1 MDATPQHAFN
11 PTTYSAVKLDGVDSL
26 GKLRDDLIE
35 FYRPAN
41 SQELFAINR
50 IALAQQTL
58 LLVARIENGL
68 FDVFLNE
75 GCRSRSVP
83 ELAPHLVG
91 GDQKIVAEHTRN
103 ALLTVGMCSVNARS
117 KEVALFLRF
126 QAQAERMYRRA
137 VEEFERLR
145 KLRPKAGAPAPTL
158 EPPSVSVDDAASAM
172 PRNRRPAPSASPAAS
187 ASRAA
192 PKSTSPPSRP
202 AKIKDFTPHA
212 RSIHTGAGVP
222 FPGAHRGRAHRRGT
236 GGRARRGAR
245 PQRRARA
252 GQQGDGQAAR
262 RKSARASASCST
274 APSRARSGARS
285 RASRQFA
292 EAALRARLDAEW
304 LDLTLPAPGPRRG
317 HLHPITRIQRE
328 LEELFISLGFAVLD
342 GPEVETEYHNF
353 DALNIPAD
361 HPARDMQDTFW
372 LEDGNLLRTHTS
384 PVQVRGMERL
394 GPPLRMIAPGRV
406 FRNES
411 VDASHEHTFYQL
423 EGMMI
428 DRDVSVAHLLYF
440 MKTLL
445 TAIFHRDVTVRL
457 RPGYFPFV
465 EPGFELDIQC
475 LICGGPGCPVCKQSG
490 WVELLPCGLVNPNVL
505 RMSGIDPEE
514 WNGFAFGLGL
524 TRLVMMRYGIDDIRQ
539 LQGGDLRFLEQF

>member
-1 MDATPQHAFN
+1 MLDDSIQELESRSLARIQ
-11 PTTYSAVKLDGVDSL
+11 SAASPEELEAVRVEALGRKGTLAQIGKEM
-26 GKLRDDLIE
+26 GKL
-35 FYRPAN
+35 A
-41 SQELFAINR
+41 
-50 IALAQQTL
+50 
-58 LLVARIENGL
+58 
-68 FDVFLNE
+68 
-75 GCRSRSVP
+75 P
-83 ELAPHLVG
+83 E
-91 GDQKIVAEHTRN
+91 D
-103 ALLTVGMCSVNARS
+103 
-117 KEVALFLRF
+117 
-126 QAQAERMYRRA
+126 
-137 VEEFERLR
+137 
-145 KLRPKAGAPAPTL
+145 
-158 EPPSVSVDDAASAM
+158 
-172 PRNRRPAPSASPAAS
+172 
-187 ASRAA
+187 
-192 PKSTSPPSRP
+192 
-202 AKIKDFTPHA
+202 
-212 RSIHTGAGVP
+212 
-222 FPGAHRGRAHRRGT
+222 
-236 GGRARRGAR
+236 RARVGKLLNGAK
-245 PQRRARA
+245 QKLEEALEA
-252 GQQGDGQAAR
+252 KQQ
-262 RKSARASASCST
+262 
-274 APSRARSGARS
+274 
-285 RASRQFA
+285 QFA
-292 EAALRARLDAEW
+292 ADALRARLDAEW

-328 LEELFISLGFAVLD
+328 LEELFVSLGFAVLD
-342 GPEVETEYHNF
+342 GPEVEDEYHNF
-353 DALNIPAD
+353 DALNIPAT

-372 LEDGNLLRTHTS
+372 LDGGKLLRTHTS

-445 TAIFHRDVTVRL
+445 TAIFHREVTVRL

-490 WVELLPCGLVNPNVL
+490 WVELLPCGLVNPRVL

-524 TRLVMMRYGIDDIRQ
+524 TRLAMMRYGIDDIRH